1 MVARLVPAGSYV
13 TPQTRPTLPE
23 ICGWPRGTRSLRFL
37 SSPVHSEPRRAR
49 VVAWLLPFVRRS
61 HWLFPC
67 RTGDATLQFHFEG
80 LELRPASARAAKQH
94 MSHKRLPVCL
104 KFTLLFVI
112 ATSLSA
118 AFAQNSS
125 SIVVFAP
132 HPDDE
137 VIGCAG
143 IIMQALARGVRVK
156 VVAITSGDGFPAAAA
171 GVAHKAVDQVG
182 PDDFFALSRF
192 RQMQSRTALGILGG
206 KADDLIVL
214 GYPDG
219 DLGNLYESTDDKVI
233 RQQFTKKNETYGS
246 IQKDYHTAVHGKP
259 ASYQR
264 SSVLGDLV
272 EVLKTLQPTEIYVT
286 DGTDGHIDHRAAFW
300 FVRDAAKQ
308 VGYKGAFYTYL
319 VHGLP
324 AWPFPPGVTPNQPFE
339 SRKVDGEVAPRGLP
353 WPPPKRVPL
362 TREQAERKLKSI
374 QAHNIPVVGMPEHQS
389 EMESFVKSEEVF
401 WNPLGNS

>member
-1 MVARLVPAGSYV
+1 MSRK
-13 TPQTRPTLPE
+13 RP
-23 ICGWPRGTRSLRFL
+23 
-37 SSPVHSEPRRAR
+37 RA
-49 VVAWLLPFVRRS
+49 
-61 HWLFPC
+61 
-67 RTGDATLQFHFEG
+67 
-80 LELRPASARAAKQH
+80 
-94 MSHKRLPVCL
+94 CL
-104 KFTLLFVI
+104 KSALLFVI
-112 ATSLSA
+112 ATGLSVA
-118 AFAQNSS
+118 LAQPGSTPPAT
-125 SIVVFAP
+125 IVVFAP

-143 IIMQALARGVRVK
+143 IITQALARGARVK

-206 KADDLIVL
+206 KDDDLIVL

-233 RQQFTKKNETYGS
+233 RQQFTKRNETYAP
-246 IQKDYHTAVHGKP
+246 IQKDYHTSVHGKP
-259 ASYQR
+259 AAYQR

-272 EVLKTLQPTEIYVT
+272 ELLTSLQPTEIYVT

-308 VGYKGAFYTYL
+308 VGYKGGFYTYL

-324 AWPFPPGVTPNQPFE
+324 AWPFPSGVTPNLPFE
-339 SRKVDGEVAPRGLP
+339 SLKVGGEVAPRGLP
-353 WPPPKRVPL
+353 WPPPRRVPL
-362 TREQAERKLKSI
+362 THEQAQRKLKSI
-374 QAHNIPVVGMPEHQS
+374 QAHNITVAGIPEDQK
-389 EMESFVKSEEVF
+389 EMETFV
-401 WNPLGNS
+401 

>member
-1 MVARLVPAGSYV
+1 MSQNRLQLCAKSTFLFGIVIALSSASAEPR
-13 TPQTRPTLPE
+13 TTRP
-23 ICGWPRGTRSLRFL
+23 
-37 SSPVHSEPRRAR
+37 
-49 VVAWLLPFVRRS
+49 
-61 HWLFPC
+61 
-67 RTGDATLQFHFEG
+67 D
-80 LELRPASARAAKQH
+80 
-94 MSHKRLPVCL
+94 
-104 KFTLLFVI
+104 
-112 ATSLSA
+112 
-118 AFAQNSS
+118 

-143 IIMQALARGVRVK
+143 IIQQALGRGARVK
-156 VVAITSGDGFPAAAA
+156 VVDITSGDGFDAAAA
-171 GVAHKAVDQVG
+171 GVTHKPVDKVG
-182 PDDFFALSRF
+182 PEDFFALSRL
-192 RQMQSRTALGILGG
+192 RQTQSRNALELLGG
-206 KADDLIVL
+206 KANDLIVL

-233 RQQFTKKNETYGS
+233 RQQFTKKDETYAL
-246 IQKDYHTAVHGKP
+246 IQKDYHTSVHGKP
-259 ASYQR
+259 APYKR
-264 SSVLGDLV
+264 SSVLDDLG
-272 EVLKTLQPTEIYVT
+272 EVLKMLQPTEIYVT
-286 DGTDGHIDHRAAFW
+286 DETDGHIDHRAAFW

-339 SRKVDGEVAPRGLP
+339 ARKVNGEGAPRGLP

-362 TREQAERKLKSI
+362 TLEQAQQKLKSI

-401 WNPLGNS
+401 WTPLAQNQ